1 MQKAYLILEN
11 GKVFSG
17 SRFGAFGDVTG
28 ELVFTTAMTGYLET
42 ISDPSFSGQIVM
54 QTFPLIGN
62 YGVIPSD
69 FESRTPLLFAYVVR
83 EWCEAPSNFRS
94 QGNLDAFL
102 REKNI
107 IGLSG
112 VDTRC
117 ITRIIREQGVMN
129 AAIVSELPTDMEGFL
144 RNLRAY
150 KVTGAVEAATC
161 KETTFM
167 QDPED
172 KRRVVLWDFGAKQN
186 IARELK
192 KRGCTVIRVPAHTTA
207 EEILAH
213 KPDGLMLSNGPGDP
227 KENLEIVAEL
237 KKIMN
242 TGMPMF
248 GICLGHQLLALAAG
262 ADTAKL
268 KYGHRGANQPVKD
281 LSTGRVFMSSQNHGY
296 AVMNDS
302 LPEGASVSF
311 VNANDNTCEGVNYT
325 HIAAFSVQFHPEAA
339 AGPRDTSYLFD
350 RFMKLID
357 DNPVEV

>member
-11 GKVFSG
+11 GRVFSG

-102 REKNI
+102 KEKGI
-107 IGLSG
+107 VGLSG

-129 AAIVSELPTDMEGFL
+129 AAIVSEYPADLAAFAAGL
-144 RNLRAY
+144 KQY
-150 KVTGAVEAATC
+150 KVVGAVEAATC
-161 KETTFM
+161 KDITVDES
-167 QDPED
+167 PED
-172 KRRVVLWDFGAKQN
+172 TRRVVLWDFGAKQN
-186 IARELK
+186 IQRELK
-192 KRGCTVIRVPAHTTA
+192 KRGCTVIRVPAHTPA
-207 EEILAH
+207 ETILSY
-213 KPDGLMLSNGPGDP
+213 KPNGLMLSNGPGDP
-227 KENLEIVAEL
+227 KENLAIVEEL
-237 KKIMN
+237 KKVMA

-248 GICLGHQLLALAAG
+248 GICLGHQLLALSAG

-268 KYGHRGANQPVKD
+268 KYGHRGANQPVKEVRR
-281 LSTGRVFMSSQNHGY
+281 GRVFMSSQNHGY
-296 AVMNDS
+296 AVVNDS
-302 LPEGASVSF
+302 LPQGAAVSF
-311 VNANDNTCEGVNYT
+311 VNANDNTCEGVDYA
-325 HIAAFSVQFHPEAA
+325 HIPAFSVQFHPEAA

-350 RFMKLID
+350 RFMQLID